1 RQLRFQLSQFGR
13 EVPTCQLLLLGN
25 YPRQF
30 MTLRASRGRVCALI
44 VFFSSGR
51 RHTRS
56 RLTEIVIPRPCVL
69 EVRLTQ
75 KTECHGPDRKHLS
88 CTDLVMVVKPK
99 CEEIRVK

>member
-1 RQLRFQLSQFGR
+1 MKFRNFK
-13 EVPTCQLLLLGN
+13 
-25 YPRQF
+25 
-30 MTLRASRGRVCALI
+30 GRVCAVVVVLAA
-44 VFFSSGR
+44 VATAS
-51 RHTRS
+51 RS

-75 KTECHGPDRKHLS
+75 KTECHGPDHKHLS

>member
-1 RQLRFQLSQFGR
+1 MKLRNFK
-13 EVPTCQLLLLGN
+13 
-25 YPRQF
+25 
-30 MTLRASRGRVCALI
+30 GRVCAVI
-44 VFFSSGR
+44 VVLAIAATAS
-51 RHTRS
+51 RS

-99 CEEIRVK
+99 CEEIRVE

>member
-1 RQLRFQLSQFGR
+1 MRFRNFK
-13 EVPTCQLLLLGN
+13 
-25 YPRQF
+25 
-30 MTLRASRGRVCALI
+30 GRVCAVVVVLAAI
-44 VFFSSGR
+44 AMASG
-51 RHTRS
+51 S

-75 KTECHGPDRKHLS
+75 TTECHGPDRKHLS

>member
-1 RQLRFQLSQFGR
+1 MRFRNFK
-13 EVPTCQLLLLGN
+13 
-25 YPRQF
+25 
-30 MTLRASRGRVCALI
+30 GRVCAAVVVLAA
-44 VFFSSGR
+44 VAMAS
-51 RHTRS
+51 RS

>member
-1 RQLRFQLSQFGR
+1 MKLRNFK
-13 EVPTCQLLLLGN
+13 
-25 YPRQF
+25 
-30 MTLRASRGRVCALI
+30 GRVCAVI
-44 VFFSSGR
+44 VVLAIAATAS
-51 RHTRS
+51 RS

-99 CEEIRVK
+99 CKEIRVK

>member
-1 RQLRFQLSQFGR
+1 MKFRNFK
-13 EVPTCQLLLLGN
+13 
-25 YPRQF
+25 
-30 MTLRASRGRVCALI
+30 GRVCAVVVVLAAAATA
-44 VFFSSGR
+44 S
-51 RHTRS
+51 RS